1 MIEADEYDVDQH
13 THSARDS
20 AMSAEVLRHLEE
32 LEESVKIKFFF
43 ISRKPIFK
51 KKKSKNTYTTFFS
64 SIKSMAPVAFL
75 KGLVKH
81 SPSKSGTRL

>member
-43 ISRKPIFK
+43 
-51 KKKSKNTYTTFFS
+51 Y
-64 SIKSMAPVAFL
+64 
-75 KGLVKH
+75 
-81 SPSKSGTRL
+81 